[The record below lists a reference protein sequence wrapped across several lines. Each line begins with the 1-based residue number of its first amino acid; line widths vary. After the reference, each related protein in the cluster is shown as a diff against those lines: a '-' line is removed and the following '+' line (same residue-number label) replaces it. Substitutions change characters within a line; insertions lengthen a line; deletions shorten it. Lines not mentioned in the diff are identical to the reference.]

1 MKHSVE
7 EIKLKSGA
15 KGLLIDVEDATVMSI
30 QFHFRAGNRYVKDK
44 DIYETAHVMEHMA
57 FGENGKYSSQFAYE
71 QEFTKNGA
79 YHNAFT
85 TDYSMVYEAACAD
98 FEWDR
103 ILDLQR
109 VAITSPKFNNEELD
123 AEKGNVRSELTGY
136 LNNHNRVMWPRIQQ
150 ALGEDILTYN
160 QRLKTINNITLR
172 DIKEHHKRTHTLN
185 NMRFVI
191 AGKLKGRKNQIREML
206 EQWQLDSGERFEIPH
221 NELKKAKPVLIRRK
235 DASNLNFGWSMC
247 VPREISDAES
257 DAMDFLNHI
266 LTGTM
271 SSRIF
276 GSARKRGL
284 AYGVFSDTS
293 VGFFDTAWDFGG
305 QVNIETAEELFDI
318 IVKELNRVLR
328 GTIDSEDIE
337 SVKTYALGR
346 HQMGAQTVAQISG
359 FYTNRY
365 FGDDVVKDYNK
376 VPADILAVNK
386 DQMVATACEFFRAD
400 SWVLAGVTKD
410 NKELLLRLQDKLE
423 TLFR

>member
-7 EIKLKSGA
+7 EIRLKNGA

-57 FGENGKYSSQFAYE
+57 FGENSKYSSQFAYE

-109 VAITSPKFNNEELD
+109 VAITSPKFNNEELE

-206 EQWQLDSGERFEIPH
+206 EQWQLESGERFDIPH
-221 NELKKAKPVLIRRK
+221 NELTRANPVLIRRK
-235 DASNLNFGWSMC
+235 DATNLNFGWSMS
-247 VPREISDAES
+247 VPREISDSES

-305 QVNIETAEELFDI
+305 QVNLETAEELFDI

-337 SVKTYALGR
+337 SAKSYALGR
-346 HQMGAQTVAQISG
+346 YQMGAQTVAQISG
-359 FYTNRY
+359 FYTGRY
-365 FGDDVVKDYNK
+365 FGDDFVKDYGK

-423 TLFR
+423 ALFK